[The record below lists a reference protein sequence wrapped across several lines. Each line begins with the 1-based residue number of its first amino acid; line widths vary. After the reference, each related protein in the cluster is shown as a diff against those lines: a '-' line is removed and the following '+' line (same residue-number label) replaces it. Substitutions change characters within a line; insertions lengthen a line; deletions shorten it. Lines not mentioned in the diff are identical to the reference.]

1 MNNNI
6 FRWLTEVNPERVF
19 DGDADE
25 VINKVGLVRFLAHHS
40 RKLSDFL
47 FYVKETHLEDYLPY
61 VMSVPDGFRLMDED
75 FPWHERIYLDSY
87 LEDIRLK
94 IAMELGF
101 VDYVRFTDDEDD
113 DWGEFVINYDDDERL
128 KLVLSNGELFDLFE
142 DDDKIF
148 AELHKK
154 TDDYAEEIIRSATE
168 RLNRQ
173 KGCS

>member
-1 MNNNI
+1 
-6 FRWLTEVNPERVF
+6 
-19 DGDADE
+19 
-25 VINKVGLVRFLAHHS
+25 
-40 RKLSDFL
+40 
-47 FYVKETHLEDYLPY
+47 
-61 VMSVPDGFRLMDED
+61 
-75 FPWHERIYLDSY
+75 
-87 LEDIRLK
+87 
-94 IAMELGF
+94 MELGF

-128 KLVLSNGELFDLFE
+128 KLVLSNGELFDHFE
-142 DDDKIF
+142 DDDEIF